1 MQPDLLHALPLLLAE
16 ATSNS
21 AGPLQNWAYLL
32 ASVLFIFG
40 IKSMTPKDPD
50 GFDLV
55 FHWPVDR
62 R

>member
-1 MQPDLLHALPLLLAE
+1 MAPLLQVDDV
-16 ATSNS
+16 ATSFYRDLPE
-21 AGPLQNWAYLL
+21 ADDRPEQP
-32 ASVLFIFG
+32 VITPFG
-40 IKSMTPKDPD
+40 IKSMTLKDPD